1 MEPVTFVRQHLA
13 RYATDFDGCCAA
25 MREDFT
31 DRTVWENVGLSLTTG
46 AEEAIT
52 LMQQFRDQMG
62 MDRLEID
69 ILAAAGLGNS
79 VLTERVDHLLRA
91 DGSIIASIRLMGTLE
106 VADGKIVAWRDYF
119 DTAGFQ
125 QAG

>member
-1 MEPVTFVRQHLA
+1 MEPVTFARKHLA
-13 RYATDFDGCCAA
+13 RYATGFDGCCAA

-46 AEEAIT
+46 ADEAIA
-52 LMQQFRDQMG
+52 LMRQFREQLG

-69 ILAAAGLGNS
+69 VLAAVSLGNS

-106 VADGKIVAWRDYF
+106 VDDGKIVAWRDYF

-125 QAG
+125 QAC